1 MFGQIYKSPASSSH
15 TNKHHLKTTPQMSLY
30 EERKIFGVILGHVP
44 ILETACR
51 HGIGACPFGQGVDTW
66 NQVSRALSV

>member
-15 TNKHHLKTTPQMSLY
+15 TSKHHLKPMPEMSLY
-30 EERKIFGVILGHVP
+30 EERKIFGVILGHMP

-51 HGIGACPFGQGVDTW
+51 HEMGACPFGQGVDTW

>member
-1 MFGQIYKSPASSSH
+1 MPE
-15 TNKHHLKTTPQMSLY
+15 MSLY
-30 EERKIFGVILGHVP
+30 EERKIFGVILGHMP

-51 HGIGACPFGQGVDTW
+51 HEMGACPFGQGVDTW